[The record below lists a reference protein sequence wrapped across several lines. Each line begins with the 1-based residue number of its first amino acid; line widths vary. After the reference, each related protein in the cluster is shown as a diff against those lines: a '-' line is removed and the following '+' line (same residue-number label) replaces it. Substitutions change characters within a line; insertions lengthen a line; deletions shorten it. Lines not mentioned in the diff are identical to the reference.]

1 MAGTPEKLAPI
12 TDTPLPPETVPSLN
26 APWKDRPYHRVLW
39 SQMFRTVCVGPLAS
53 PSEWLQALGA
63 TISDIVWEDVT
74 CDYSMV
80 ALNNI
85 D

>member
-1 MAGTPEKLAPI
+1 
-12 TDTPLPPETVPSLN
+12 
-26 APWKDRPYHRVLW
+26 
-39 SQMFRTVCVGPLAS
+39 MFRTVWGGGGPLAS